1 MEVKFYDK
9 VEDSLL
15 KFTVIL
21 AKYQGK
27 WVFCKHKERDTY
39 EIPGGHRETG
49 EDIFG
54 AAKRELM
61 EETGAVDFDISPMC
75 AYSVT
80 GKTRV
85 SEREDEKSFGM
96 IFTADIREFE
106 KELHS
111 EMEKII
117 ITKELP
123 DHWTYPFI
131 YPRIFEEAQKR
142 NSITMKNQN

>member
-1 MEVKFYDK
+1 MKVKFYDK
-9 VEDSLL
+9 VEDRLL

-21 AKYQGK
+21 AKYQGS

-39 EIPGGHRETG
+39 EIPGGHREKG
-49 EDIFG
+49 EDILC

-61 EETGAVDFDISPMC
+61 EETGAQDFDISPMC

-85 SEREDEKSFGM
+85 NEKEDEETFGM
-96 IFTADIREFE
+96 IFTSDIRTFE

-117 ITKELP
+117 ITNELP
-123 DHWTYPFI
+123 DNWTYPLI
-131 YPRIFEEAQKR
+131 YHRFFEVAIIRIVL
-142 NSITMKNQN
+142 